1 MKNFTLTF
9 LILLQALFSFA
20 QRNPSKEILVFFK
33 EGVEQSEKLLNGK
46 LAKTASLKK
55 DELKVALQKAGIEE
69 AMLEIAMP
77 RFKKADTLRTLIDG
91 TTIQQ
96 LDMTKLFRIK
106 VPVGK
111 SKKEL
116 IEKFA

>member
-20 QRNPSKEILVFFK
+20 QLDPSKEILVFFK

-46 LAKTASLKK
+46 LEKTVILKK

-77 RFKKADTLRTLIDG
+77 RFKKFSG
-91 TTIQQ
+91 QQ
-96 LDMTKLFRIK
+96 KILKAAKGL
-106 VPVGK
+106 
-111 SKKEL
+111 S
-116 IEKFA
+116 